1 MLTVSTKSNKNYLA
15 QIFTLTDIEPFPD
28 PKTTNLVIA
37 NVNGKRIITGKN
49 CKLNSDYVYFPIE
62 CKIDS
67 RFLSFTNSYRDK
79 ELNRDKTKSGFFNYK
94 GRVQAIK
101 LRGQFSDGY
110 IVPVTE
116 LSAYVLKTYGKNLA
130 YKVGQSF
137 DSIENDKF
145 VEKYV
150 IKYNH
155 ESMISNKL
163 DGKRKKAKRRAE
175 RENMIIP
182 NQFNFHADT
191 PKLAD
196 NIWMINPDTEIVIL
210 DKWHGTSG
218 IFCKTLRKRKVSK
231 FKLFIAKLFKIPVQ
245 NTEYGITY
253 ASRAVIKNRD
263 LNPNVTGGFYKED
276 VWRKHADI
284 LSDKIP
290 GGFTLYGEIVGY
302 TEGGGHIQKN
312 YDYGCSENQSKFV
325 CYRMTSTNNDGFV
338 YEYSYDDMTA
348 FCRERQIEYVPL
360 LFKGKVKELFPF
372 EGLALQKKFMD
383 GVRYN
388 IECLEGNLKSL
399 EEKLNSD
406 LQPYEE
412 LDSDSGENYIV
423 SVEEQREKISLEIED
438 INKNI
443 QSQRELYSNLVVCD
457 GNKTL
462 NEQYFSRE
470 NQNRTYQKVLMQ
482 FLSDKFLEKKCEFCT
497 SDVWAEGIVLRINQ
511 SNTWR
516 VFKFKSRNFLGYES
530 QQLDK
535 GEVDIE
541 SIESVS
547 EEDRPRG
554 IITDDLNDI
563 LEKLGD
569 E

>member
-1 MLTVSTKSNKNYLA
+1 MLTTSTKSNKNYLA

-62 CKIDS
+62 CKIDGK
-67 RFLSFTNSYRDK
+67 FLSFTNSYRHK
-79 ELNRDKTKSGFFNYK
+79 ELNRDQTKVGYFQDNS
-94 GRVQAIK
+94 RVRAIK

-110 IVPVTE
+110 IVPIAE
-116 LSAYVLKTYGKNLA
+116 LSAYVSKIYGKALT

-145 VEKYV
+145 VEKYI

-163 DGKRKKAKRRAE
+163 DGKRKKAKKRAE

-182 NQFNFHADT
+182 DQFNFHSDT

-196 NIWMINPDTEIVIL
+196 NIWMITPDTEIVIS
-210 DKWHGTSG
+210 DKWHGTSA
-218 IFCKTLRKRKVSK
+218 IICKTLRKRKVSK
-231 FKLFIAKLFKIPVQ
+231 FKRWVAKLFNIPVQ
-245 NTEYGITY
+245 NTEYGVTY
-253 ASRAVIKNRD
+253 ASRTVIKNQD
-263 LNPNVTGGFYKED
+263 LNPNVSGGFYKED
-276 VWRKHADI
+276 VWKKHANI
-284 LSDKIP
+284 LADKIP

-302 TEGGGHIQKN
+302 TDGGGHIQKN
-312 YDYGCSENQSKFV
+312 YDYGCEKNQSRFV

-338 YEYSYDDMTA
+338 YEYTYDDMTA

-360 LFKGKVKELFPF
+360 LFKGRVKELFPF
-372 EGLALQKKFMD
+372 EGLVLQKKFMD
-383 GVRYN
+383 GIFYN
-388 IECLEGNLKSL
+388 IECLEGNLKDL
-399 EEKLNSD
+399 EEKFNSD

-412 LDSDSGENYIV
+412 LDNDSGENRIIG
-423 SVEEQREKISLEIED
+423 VEEQKKRISLEIED
-438 INKNI
+438 ICKNI
-443 QSQRELYSNLVVCD
+443 NSQKELYSNLAVCHD
-457 GNKTL
+457 NKTI
-462 NEQYFSRE
+462 NEQYFSKE

-497 SDVWAEGIVLRINQ
+497 NDVWAEGIVVRVNQ
-511 SNTWR
+511 SNIWK

-535 GEVDIE
+535 GEIDIE
-541 SIESVS
+541 TMESISG
-547 EEDRPRG
+547 EDDSTE
-554 IITDDLNDI
+554 ITTEN
-563 LEKLGD
+563 LGYK
-569 E
+569 